1 MKSLLQ
7 GMGKLNY
14 DLRALLRLKNY
25 ELRALLNFKIYE
37 LRALLN
43 LNVVRYFLNLPPP
56 PLAEPKKLRSK
67 SSSESQKLTVIFSHF
82 SASHHAISRED
93 LQFAKLKTNM
103 AARAVRETLFPPSK

>member
-25 ELRALLNFKIYE
+25 ELRALLN
-37 LRALLN
+37 
-43 LNVVRYFLNLPPP
+43 LNVVRYFLNLKNYGLRSPPP
-56 PLAEPKKLRSK
+56 PAEPKKLRSK

>member
-1 MKSLLQ
+1 
-7 GMGKLNY
+7 MGKLNY

-37 LRALLN
+37 PRALLN
-43 LNVVRYFLNLPPP
+43 LNVVRYFLNLPP

-103 AARAVRETLFPPSK
+103 AARGVRETLFPPSK